1 MNINNL
7 INVRRWTSDGCS
19 GKQHRYD
26 DISDHV
32 GVGDDDEDDKIFG
45 WQASMQEMT
54 IAVDGDAWTIVT
66 STTLKSMS
74 KAFKVQLPW
83 NPKNVDKCTTILK
96 SMSKLSR
103 LLRAGC
109 NDLDIQ
115 ECTYMFISL
124 EIYVKRLQ
132 GRLLNILHSNP
143 HKRGQHE
150 PFPIFLN
157 FKDIIILTILSPS
170 SGLTLT
176 RRRRICEMW
185 ELVEFLRPASSSLS
199 KRFYHHH
206 HPHQK
211 KNKLIMYHFVGQ
223 GDPMS
228 NLIIN
233 C

>member
-19 GKQHRYD
+19 GKQLRYD

-32 GVGDDDEDDKIFG
+32 GFGDDDEDDEDDKIFG

-157 FKDIIILTILSPS
+157 FTMKRYHNFDHLISQLGVDFDEKTADMRDVR
-170 SGLTLT
+170 T
-176 RRRRICEMW
+176 RGVFEAGKLV
-185 ELVEFLRPASSSLS
+185 LVEKVLSSSS
-199 KRFYHHH
+199 S
-206 HPHQK
+206 P
-211 KNKLIMYHFVGQ
+211 
-223 GDPMS
+223 
-228 NLIIN
+228 
-233 C
+233 

>member
-143 HKRGQHE
+143 HKRGKHE

-157 FKDIIILTILSPS
+157 FTTKRYHNFDHLVSQLGVDFDEKTADMRDVRTRGVFEAGKLVLVEKVLSSSPS
-170 SGLTLT
+170 SSK
-176 RRRRICEMW
+176 E
-185 ELVEFLRPASSSLS
+185 EQVDNVSLCWPGGS
-199 KRFYHHH
+199 YE
-206 HPHQK
+206 
-211 KNKLIMYHFVGQ
+211 
-223 GDPMS
+223 
-228 NLIIN
+228 
-233 C
+233 